1 MASRDLT
8 IGIFFLSQTML
19 GMLGN
24 SALLCCF
31 IITDFSGIKTR
42 PIDLIVKHLTWAN
55 IMVVICKGIPQ
66 TMTTFGHTYFLDDIT
81 CKLVFYL
88 HRVARGFS
96 LDSTCL
102 LSVFQAI
109 TISSSI
115 SKSAQL
121 KARIPKIIGPSLV
134 LCWLLCLLVNIFI
147 IMTVTDMRDKGN
159 LTEFRHLLYCLAVNN
174 SKQTYRVY
182 VIILAS
188 SDVICLGL
196 MMLASGSMLVI
207 LVKHRQKV
215 QYIHR
220 SLATKTFH
228 ETKATQIVLILV
240 ISFVVLYGTSF
251 ILMMYFS
258 YQDGKDTWLVS
269 VNVAM
274 SACFPA
280 LCPFLLTRYHTRVF
294 KLCST

>member
-55 IMVVICKGIPQ
+55 IMVVICKGVPQ

-81 CKLVFYL
+81 CKIVFYL

-96 LDSTCL
+96 LGSTYL
-102 LSVFQAI
+102 LNVFQAI
-109 TISSSI
+109 TISSCI
-115 SKSAQL
+115 SRSAKL
-121 KARIPKIIGPSLV
+121 KARIPKVIGPSLV
-134 LCWLLCLLVNIFI
+134 LCWSLCMLINIFI
-147 IMTVTDMRDKGN
+147 IMTVTGMRDKGN
-159 LTEFRHLLYCLAVNN
+159 LTEFRQLLYCLAVNN
-174 SKQTYRVY
+174 AKQTYRVY

-188 SDVICLGL
+188 SDVMCLGL
-196 MMLASGSMLVI
+196 MMLASGSMLLI
-207 LVKHRQKV
+207 LAKHRQKV

-220 SLATKTFH
+220 SLATKSFH
-228 ETKATQIVLILV
+228 ETKATQSIIILV
-240 ISFVVLYGTSF
+240 SSFVILYGIS
-251 ILMMYFS
+251 S
-258 YQDGKDTWLVS
+258 
-269 VNVAM
+269 
-274 SACFPA
+274 
-280 LCPFLLTRYHTRVF
+280 
-294 KLCST
+294 